1 MNIQAT
7 LNQLN
12 ANTAQRFNT
21 HGLTADTLRWLD
33 AEKFAAVD
41 DSRYGKGLLVKFTA
55 GKLVV
60 FPEIA
65 VMSPEL
71 QAELGLSRYIPP
83 MDITTFMV
91 ILTELA
97 DIHREGWVEAKT
109 LAALSTVFN
118 EAVAVRDRQ
127 ATIQA
132 ESRTNSTI
140 VGMRLKEVQ
149 HKHFKD
155 GVWTV
160 GAYGLLAVALVT
172 ASILDART
180 EA

>member
-7 LNQLN
+7 LAQLN
-12 ANTAQRFNT
+12 ANITVRFET
-21 HGLTADTLRWLD
+21 HGLAASGLQWL
-33 AEKFAAVD
+33 ETNNFAAID
-41 DSRYGKGLLVKFTA
+41 DSVYGKGVLIKFTS

-60 FPEIA
+60 FHNWL

-71 QAELGLSRYIPP
+71 QTELGLSRYIPP

-132 ESRTNSTI
+132 ESRTNSAI

-155 GVWTV
+155 GVWTI